1 MWLLLQKENGKEF
14 IVNEKSIKK
23 IEKISLGKKERVEE
37 KERYFK
43 EEFKGYND
51 FLWEDEFFGFNI
63 YYDDGKKD
71 TKVSILSVGD
81 LNKFYEEDGYLG
93 KIKTSTYISMKKGR
107 NIGEY

>member
-23 IEKISLGKKERVEE
+23 IEKISLEKKERVVIKKSWKKGRVIYDDDYIE
-37 KERYFK
+37 YN
-43 EEFKGYND
+43 EF
-51 FLWEDEFFGFNI
+51 WEDEFFGFNI

-81 LNKFYEEDGYLG
+81 LNEFYEEGGYLE
-93 KIKTSTYISMKKGR
+93 KKKSTKK
-107 NIGEY
+107 

>member
-23 IEKISLGKKERVEE
+23 IEKISLGKKERAER
-37 KERYFK
+37 KELYILGGT
-43 EEFKGYND
+43 EGYKNYD
-51 FLWEDEFFGFNI
+51 VTYDDEFFGFNI

-81 LNKFYEEDGYLG
+81 LNKFYEEGGYLG
-93 KIKTSTYISMKKGR
+93 KIKTSTQTSMK
-107 NIGEY
+107 